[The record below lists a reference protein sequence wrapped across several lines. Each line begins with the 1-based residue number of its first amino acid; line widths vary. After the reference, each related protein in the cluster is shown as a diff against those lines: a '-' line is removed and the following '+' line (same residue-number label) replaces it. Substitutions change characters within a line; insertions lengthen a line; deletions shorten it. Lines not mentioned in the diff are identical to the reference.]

1 MKSISATYFFSIN
14 LKGFFQMFSV
24 FSGIFLN
31 IHRSNLCSPIFKISS
46 GNLLKNHLYA
56 IFYVATFNLMLETFF
71 LNKEKFVLIYYI
83 HIYSR
88 NPTLSQYANNL
99 KKVQYEKLHFFPQML
114 KLTFFDFFFKWRSSA
129 KGHSV

>member
-1 MKSISATYFFSIN
+1 
-14 LKGFFQMFSV
+14 MFSV
-24 FSGIFLN
+24 FSGIFSN
-31 IHRSNLCSPIFKISS
+31 FHRSNLCSPIFKISS

-71 LNKEKFVLIYYI
+71 LNKEKFVLIYYTQYYI

-99 KKVQYEKLHFFPQML
+99 KKVQYEKLHFFPQMR
-114 KLTFFDFFFKWRSSA
+114 KLTFFEFFFKWNSSA
-129 KGHSV
+129 KAHSE